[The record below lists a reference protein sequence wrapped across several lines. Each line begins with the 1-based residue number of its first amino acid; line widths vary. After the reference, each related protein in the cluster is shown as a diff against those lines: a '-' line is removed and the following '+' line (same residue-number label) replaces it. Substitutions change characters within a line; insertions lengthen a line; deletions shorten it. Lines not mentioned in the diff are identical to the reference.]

1 MFNFIKFASKK
12 PKMKKDVERDAQGNA
27 LFEIAIKDKSEVL
40 APFSLDSKDTINVEF
55 ANVLDNTAKSFSKKE
70 KLHLNLKCDKL
81 SDKEKESFSL
91 AIKNY
96 YFNALVED
104 ERKLKN
110 NIFLFWVMIAL
121 SIVSLAVLFITNF
134 FAAPWIVI
142 EVIDIIAWVFVWEA
156 VDLLAFQR
164 SLLRYDKQH
173 DYALY
178 KMKITFEN

>member
-1 MFNFIKFASKK
+1 MFNFIKFAKK
-12 PKMKKDVERDAQGNA
+12 RPKIKKDIKRDEQGNA

-40 APFSLDSKDTINVEF
+40 APFSLDNKDTINVEF

-70 KLHLNLKCDKL
+70 KLHLNLRCNNL
-81 SDKEKESFSL
+81 TDKEKESFLL
-91 AIKNY
+91 AIKNF
-96 YFNALVED
+96 YFNSLLED

-110 NIFLFWVMIAL
+110 NALLFWAMIAL
-121 SIVSLAVLFITNF
+121 SFLSLTMLFITNF
-134 FAAPWIVI
+134 FSAPWIVV
-142 EVIDIIAWVFVWEA
+142 EVFDIIAWVFVWEA

-173 DYALY
+173 DQALY

>member
-12 PKMKKDVERDAQGNA
+12 PKIKKDVERDAQGNA

-96 YFNALVED
+96 YFNALIED
-104 ERKLKN
+104 ERKLKT
-110 NIFLFWVMIAL
+110 IFSSFGL
-121 SIVSLAVLFITNF
+121 
-134 FAAPWIVI
+134 
-142 EVIDIIAWVFVWEA
+142 
-156 VDLLAFQR
+156 
-164 SLLRYDKQH
+164 
-173 DYALY
+173 
-178 KMKITFEN
+178 